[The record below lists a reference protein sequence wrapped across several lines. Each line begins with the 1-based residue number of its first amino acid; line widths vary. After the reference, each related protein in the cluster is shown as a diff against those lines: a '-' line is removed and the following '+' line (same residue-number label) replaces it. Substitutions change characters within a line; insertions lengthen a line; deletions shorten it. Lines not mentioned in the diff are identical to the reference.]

1 MIDRG
6 YVSDKFQELGRA
18 MGEEQEEGRPGSS
31 FLSGLT
37 KLMAQTE
44 MRDLPMSQF
53 GVRKEDIKRI
63 AEISTGIGFDFDPY
77 VLTKEDVEEIL
88 EKSYR

>member
-1 MIDRG
+1 
-6 YVSDKFQELGRA
+6 
-18 MGEEQEEGRPGSS
+18 
-31 FLSGLT
+31 
-37 KLMAQTE
+37 
-44 MRDLPMSQF
+44 MSQF